1 MSKCAAWGHKMEV
14 NEEPLTPE
22 RRQGIR
28 VGDTVH
34 VYNGT
39 SSGTRAYRQMAYI
52 GTVVGYDELA
62 MKWLVCVVFYLVLSC
77 LVCVVLFG
85 RVILFNLFTPPL
97 LCLFN
102 RPRRVP
108 STNNK

>member
-1 MSKCAAWGHKMEV
+1 MLCVRLFFVSLSFVLTPFSLCRHKMEV

-34 VYNGT
+34 VYSGT

-52 GTVVGYDELA
+52 GTVVVYDELA

-77 LVCVVLFG
+77 LVFLFCHLSFVLS
-85 RVILFNLFTPPL
+85 
-97 LCLFN
+97 CLGLQHY
-102 RPRRVP
+102 VA
-108 STNNK
+108 